1 MSQIVTRFGDKNY
14 IKYVGDRKKLKE
26 KNQYKRAYFCI
37 DTYDKEKQE
46 ITTKDFDTVDLY
58 VNSNAFKKMMKLLNS
73 YVKIG
78 NHSILDDFE
87 KIPVV
92 PEFDGF
98 NNFEFVQRRDIGLLE
113 EYKQVYY
120 GAVKKALDNSE
131 QNIDSLKI
139 LLEKLGNN
147 NYWSLIKDT
156 VLYSGW
162 FVDTKRNDLLLIRDM
177 FLDKSKTADLETVL
191 YCYENTF
198 LKNLISIEEILK
210 TVLVYNKNYKNKVD
224 NEGFFDLLEY
234 NIEVVGVVKKDD
246 MEFNTIPGKLNVVI
260 SNLEVTEDRQRV
272 DLKLEKVKLE
282 NQINYTIYATS
293 IKKNIISKENA
304 K

>member
-1 MSQIVTRFGDKNY
+1 MLFRS
-14 IKYVGDRKKLKE
+14 DRKKLKE

-37 DTYDKEKQE
+37 NTYDKEKQE